1 MLRKRRG
8 GGAVAIAEITL
19 DKQTLALTV
28 GETARLTATVFPQA
42 AEDRTVVWVSSDEAV
57 ATVDDRGLVTAVAEG
72 EAVITAQAGDQEAV
86 CRIVVKI
93 PAAIGDFYYADGT
106 WSSELDETK
115 TPVGIVF
122 WVGDPTAQ
130 DPALR
135 NDHPHCTNGL
145 AVALNEYRDIVWSN
159 NYDFEVGK
167 WIEENTDCLTCVT
180 TKEVGIPQNGIIG
193 YNNTK
198 GIEAYNAQAAENDRV
213 MVVAELAEHS
223 RTNLAPVKSSGWYM
237 PSAKE
242 VTLLFTGETEDISP
256 LQARTTT
263 I

>member
-1 MLRKRRG
+1 M
-8 GGAVAIAEITL
+8 
-19 DKQTLALTV
+19 
-28 GETARLTATVFPQA
+28 FPQA